1 MMNTAKKQVT
11 LPMHSSKKCF
21 PLFRLL
27 VLLTCLVMG
36 LTVACKK
43 NDDEI
48 DYYSDATGVTSRLN
62 DSTRPTSEVT
72 YWPNDSTRPNMD
84 DVVDEPTVYTSS
96 PATRDQIIYF
106 DEITGD
112 QLDAIRSRVENKIKD
127 LLYKDPVT
135 CDGKLEEIEYVGCF
149 FVHFSYTEHTL
160 YPVYR
165 IREHNSDSD
174 ASSTVEFYITIGLN
188 NIRFDTTD
196 SFTLDVYPILP
207 SNAKR
212 GAESIEE
219 IRSILGLGDQF
230 PEENP
235 GSTYEE
241 IFF

>member
-1 MMNTAKKQVT
+1 
-11 LPMHSSKKCF
+11 MHSSKKCF

-43 NDDEI
+43 NDDE
-48 DYYSDATGVTSRLN
+48 
-62 DSTRPTSEVT
+62 PTAF
-72 YWPNDSTRPNMD
+72 
-84 DVVDEPTVYTSS
+84 TSS

-174 ASSTVEFYITIGLN
+174 ASSTEEFYLTIGLN
-188 NIRFDTTD
+188 NIKFGSSD
-196 SFTLDVYPILP
+196 SFTLDKYPILP
-207 SNAKR
+207 SSTKR

-230 PEENP
+230 SEENP
-235 GSTYEE
+235 DGSYEE
-241 IFF
+241 IFI